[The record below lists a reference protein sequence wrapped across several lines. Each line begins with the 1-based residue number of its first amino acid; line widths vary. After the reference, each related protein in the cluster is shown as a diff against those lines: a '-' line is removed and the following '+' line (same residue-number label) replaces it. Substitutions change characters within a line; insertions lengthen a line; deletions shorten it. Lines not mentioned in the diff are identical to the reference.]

1 LKCNWIE
8 KNKDKINCII
18 EIWYPF
24 AFSGIILIIYL
35 FLFRTIILDDKDNIL
50 NAVVSFSS
58 ILIGFIGTLIA
69 LLFSL
74 ENNLIAKFI
83 FEDEHY
89 KKLMKSYVVN
99 SIQSGFILIVSS
111 LALFF
116 RNTISSLDFININ
129 IQPLNFT
136 ITLLYIIKLIWVFFL
151 PYFGLS
157 SYRIISIITKIAFNN
172 LEPDNIEDDKNDDNF
187 NVEVYEQVKR
197 ENEMVRTEKNS

>member
-24 AFSGIILIIYL
+24 AFSVISLIIYL
-35 FLFRTIILDDKDNIL
+35 FLFKTNILDDKDNIL

-89 KKLMKSYVVN
+89 KNLMKKYVVK
-99 SIQSGFILIVSS
+99 SIRSGFILIVSS

-116 RNTISSLDFININ
+116 RNTISSLNFININ

-136 ITLLYIIKLIWVFFL
+136 ITFLYIIKLIWVFYL

-157 SYRIISIITKIAFNN
+157 SYRIISIITRIAFNN
-172 LEPDNIEDDKNDDNF
+172 VEPDTKADDEDDGDFDA
-187 NVEVYEQVKR
+187 EEYERVKR
-197 ENEMVRTEKNS
+197 ENEMKRSAKNS